1 MSSGKQTWMSVVLGM
16 LALAALPAGTLLA
29 GRVVSVSLVRA
40 TLVAVVAA
48 FLFGLAGIAV
58 SRRARFRIELS
69 LDRRGERAARVGRF
83 LVLAGLYVALIG
95 AIALGFYGVVL
106 AFS

>member
-1 MSSGKQTWMSVVLGM
+1 MSNSRQAWASVVLGA
-16 LALAALPAGTLLA
+16 LALGSIPAGTLLA

-48 FLFGLAGIAV
+48 IVFGLIGFAL
-58 SRRARFRIELS
+58 SRRARFRVERSLS
-69 LDRRGERAARVGRF
+69 RRGARITRLGRF
-83 LVLAGLYVALIG
+83 LVLAGLYLGVIG